1 MSDDGKRLEYELLK
15 LAYTEAM
22 HGRWL
27 WVADRSEVE
36 VTGEDVAAAERT
48 LDAFVDAH
56 PSARGAGAGRV
67 AAGSQGALR

>member
-1 MSDDGKRLEYELLK
+1 MSDDRKRLEYERLK

-27 WVADRSEVE
+27 WEADRSEVV

-48 LDAFVDAH
+48 LDAFVDAILQ
-56 PSARGAGAGRV
+56 REERV
-67 AAGSQGALR
+67 RDSGAL